1 MASLPGS
8 LETHL
13 TAALAAAALATGV
26 GSLWPGTLHG
36 TAAMNGSAK
45 GTALV
50 VLVVGVPMLLAAWW
64 RSAQGSLK
72 ARAAWLGAV
81 AYLLY
86 NAVMFCFAT
95 PFNRMFLVYVALLGL
110 SIATLVV
117 GIALTPHAA
126 VDGRDVPARGVA
138 AYLWV
143 VVALNTGLWLSTI
156 VPALGEDPPP
166 EFLDGSGLI
175 TFPTFVQDLAF
186 WLPAFGLIGYALW
199 QRRPWGYFLASAG
212 LVFWFVEAVGVA
224 VDQWWGSRLD
234 PDSTVVSAS
243 VVPGFVVLA
252 LVTLVPLWFSLRW
265 RRVEGPD
272 MQQGPRRS
280 EGPAVVL

>member
-13 TAALAAAALATGV
+13 TAALAAVGTATGI
-26 GSLWPGTLHG
+26 GTLWPGTLNG
-36 TAAMNGSAK
+36 PAAMNGSAK

-50 VLVVGVPMLLAAWW
+50 VLVVAVPLLLASWW
-64 RSAQGSLK
+64 RAATGSLR
-72 ARAAWLGAV
+72 ARAVWLGAV

-95 PFNRMFLVYVALLGL
+95 PFNRMFLVYVAMLGL
-110 SIATLVV
+110 AVATLAA
-117 GIALTPHAA
+117 GLALTPYAR
-126 VDGRDVPARGVA
+126 VDERDVPARGVA
-138 AYLWV
+138 AYLWTI
-143 VVALNTGLWLSTI
+143 VALNTALWLSTV
-156 VPALGEDPPP
+156 VPALYEDPPP

-186 WLPAFGLIGYALW
+186 WLPAMAVVGYGLW
-199 QRRPWGYFLASAG
+199 QRRPWGVFLAPAG

-224 VDQWWGSRLD
+224 VDQWWGSRAD

-265 RRVEGPD
+265 RQVEDPD

>member
-1 MASLPGS
+1 MAGVPGS
-8 LETHL
+8 PETHL
-13 TAALAAAALATGV
+13 TAALAAMALATGV

-50 VLVVGVPMLLAAWW
+50 VLVVAVPLLLVAWRWAAT
-64 RSAQGSLK
+64 GSLK
-72 ARAAWLGAV
+72 ARAVWLGAV

-110 SIATLVV
+110 AIAALAAGLVLMPY
-117 GIALTPHAA
+117 AQ
-126 VDGRDVPARGVA
+126 VDGHGVPARGVA
-138 AYLWV
+138 VYLWV
-143 VVALNTGLWLSTI
+143 VVAANTALWLSTV
-156 VPALGEDPPP
+156 VPALSEEPPP

-186 WLPAFGLIGYALW
+186 WLPALALVGYGVW
-199 QRRPWGYFLASAG
+199 QRRGWGFFLASAG
-212 LVFWFVEAVGVA
+212 LVFWCVEAVGVA
-224 VDQWWGSRLD
+224 VDQWWGSRAD

-243 VVPGFVVLA
+243 LVPGFVVLA
-252 LVTLVPLWFSLRW
+252 LVTLVPLWFSLKWEQRAAEEA
-265 RRVEGPD
+265 RPGHAA
-272 MQQGPRRS
+272 GT
-280 EGPAVVL
+280 AVT